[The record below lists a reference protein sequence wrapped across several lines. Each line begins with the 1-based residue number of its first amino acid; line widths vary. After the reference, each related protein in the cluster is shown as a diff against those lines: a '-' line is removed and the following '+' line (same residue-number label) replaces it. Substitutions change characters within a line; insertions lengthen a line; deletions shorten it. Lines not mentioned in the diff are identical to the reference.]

1 MGRHL
6 GSTDSREYGR
16 SGFDQTGGTVTAG
29 ENRWN
34 LGSWSRLLDL
44 LEARTPKV
52 AGGSTAV
59 EIAGFAGARTPKV
72 AGGST
77 AVVIAGVL
85 RFRIISI
92 EKSLKFVFERTR
104 SRRTV
109 RKHSVRNGVRNG
121 TPSLS

>member
-1 MGRHL
+1 M
-6 GSTDSREYGR
+6 
-16 SGFDQTGGTVTAG
+16 TAG

-77 AVVIAGVL
+77 AVVRSDCWGV
-85 RFRIISI
+85 
-92 EKSLKFVFERTR
+92 EVPNY
-104 SRRTV
+104 
-109 RKHSVRNGVRNG
+109 KH
-121 TPSLS
+121 